1 MKLIGKFKLADPNTV
16 LIVTQVCLYYV
27 MTNKDA
33 LHEDLEETY
42 MYFLRVYNI
51 ADNKQ
56 QKYCIMH
63 CINCTS
69 NSSVL

>member
-1 MKLIGKFKLADPNTV
+1 
-16 LIVTQVCLYYV
+16 

-56 QKYCIMH
+56 HK
-63 CINCTS
+63 
-69 NSSVL
+69 

>member
-1 MKLIGKFKLADPNTV
+1 
-16 LIVTQVCLYYV
+16 

-33 LHEDLEETY
+33 LHEDLEEIY

-56 QKYCIMH
+56 HK
-63 CINCTS
+63 
-69 NSSVL
+69 